1 MSSTTLG
8 MVAVMM
14 TATFMVTAFVWQ
26 QPLQQ
31 TQALKVSE
39 SRSPSCV
46 GNQPC
51 HTSVTN
57 SSTPPSKLTA
67 SPASMLAP
75 HPPSTH
81 TSSPYSASS
90 SKLAPSPASILAPH
104 SFLPN
109 SSSSHPPSTH
119 TSSPSS
125 KLTASPASSSSSSLS
140 LAPPPSPKLKHHNSD
155 SSAATTNQAS
165 SLNST
170 ESLSNDLSHLS
181 DDIR

>member
-1 MSSTTLG
+1 MNSTTLT

-26 QPLQQ
+26 QQQPLQQ
-31 TQALKVSE
+31 AHALMVSE
-39 SRSPSCV
+39 SSSPSCV

-57 SSTPPSKLTA
+57 SST
-67 SPASMLAP
+67 
-75 HPPSTH
+75 TH
-81 TSSPYSASS
+81 TSSPYSPSS
-90 SKLAPSPASILAPH
+90 SKLAPSPASILA
-104 SFLPN
+104 SQSLLPN
-109 SSSSHPPSTH
+109 SSSSHPPSHH
-119 TSSPSS
+119 TSLPSS
-125 KLTASPASSSSSSLS
+125 KLTASPASSSLS

-155 SSAATTNQAS
+155 SSTSTTNYTP

-170 ESLSNDLSHLS
+170 GSLSNDLSHLF

>member
-1 MSSTTLG
+1 
-8 MVAVMM
+8 M

-26 QPLQQ
+26 PPPLQQ
-31 TQALKVSE
+31 AHALMVFE
-39 SRSPSCV
+39 SSSPSCV
-46 GNQPC
+46 DNQPC

-57 SSTPPSKLTA
+57 SSTP
-67 SPASMLAP
+67 
-75 HPPSTH
+75 H

-109 SSSSHPPSTH
+109 SSSSHPPSHH
-119 TSSPSS
+119 TSSPYS
-125 KLTASPASSSSSSLS
+125 ASSSPSLS
-140 LAPPPSPKLKHHNSD
+140 LAPPPSPKLKHHNLD
-155 SSAATTNQAS
+155 SSTSTTNYTP

-170 ESLSNDLSHLS
+170 GSLSNDLSHLF